1 MEVSKKIIS
10 FYIKTRQ
17 ILKIFFFYIFS
28 ENSKIINLFVNL
40 DIFLRKLVP
49 LNSSLTGEFKYD
61 ELTFK
66 HEEADTS
73 VASSLLF
80 NGTYEPE
87 LLKEIKKTLSIGSNF
102 IDGGANIGFFSLVA
116 SKIVGPTGII
126 ISFEPTPLTS
136 SYLKKN
142 IKINNINNIIVSEYG
157 LSSSKKK
164 LPFLLSNNPEG
175 NAIISD
181 KIATAKDGNKIITI
195 NTISIDEFCAK
206 KNIVKVD
213 LIKLDIEGQELEA
226 IKGAKKILSAN
237 QNIRIIFE
245 LNIAHN
251 KHGIEYAKEIYNE
264 LNKLH
269 FLNFYT
275 LLNPRIAI
283 NNLDDHDNIKLLKKI
298 TDRHNVNILATR

>member
-1 MEVSKKIIS
+1 MKISKIIVS

-17 ILKIFFFYIFS
+17 ILKKLLFYIFS

-40 DIFLRKLVP
+40 DVFLRKLVL
-49 LNSSLTGEFKYD
+49 LNNSLRGEFEYD
-61 ELTFK
+61 GLIFQHDES
-66 HEEADTS
+66 DTS
-73 VASSLLF
+73 VSSSLLF

-87 LLKEIKKTLSIGSNF
+87 LLKEIKTSLNIGSNF

-116 SKIVGPTGII
+116 SKIVGPSGVI

-136 SYLKKN
+136 SFLKKN
-142 IKINNINNIIVSEYG
+142 IKINNVNNIIVSEYG
-157 LSSSKKK
+157 LSSSKKQ

-181 KIATAKDGNKIITI
+181 KIVNSSDASQVIKIS
-195 NTISIDEFCAK
+195 TISIDEFCVE
-206 KNIVKVD
+206 KNILKVD

-226 IKGAKKILSAN
+226 IKGAKKTLLAN
-237 QNIRIIFE
+237 QNIKIIFE
-245 LNIAHN
+245 LNIAHS
-251 KHGIEYAKEIYNE
+251 KDGIEYAKEIYNE
-264 LNKLH
+264 LKKLH

-283 NNLDDHDNIKLLKKI
+283 NNLDNDDNIKLLKKI